1 MSKPSK
7 RSGASQNKMTPL
19 GHRYWPL
26 VFFLILGLFTADLLI
41 LSFRDK
47 FLPTQVP
54 PTKPV
59 RQFADDTPGRG
70 AYQGIITRNIFSSDN
85 VIPDP
90 LRAEGQDKQQ
100 ESAPVLSS
108 LPLTLIGTLVHSNP
122 EKSIAAI
129 EAKGKN
135 QILSYSVKQDIDN
148 MAVIEKIERGKVII
162 RNNNNGRLEYIELVQ
177 QSKLAF
183 EAGKAVGAS
192 SEIKQVAE
200 GQFELKKADLDKYLN
215 DLPNLLMQARAVPAR
230 RPGTGETYGFRV
242 LEVQP
247 NSVLAQIVKPMDVIT
262 GVNGSPVTSIQQ
274 AMELYNAMKNSP
286 RVCMNVERDGRTV
299 ENCYSIK

>member
-1 MSKPSK
+1 MRKLLK
-7 RSGASQNKMTPL
+7 RSGAGQNQVTPW
-19 GHRYWPL
+19 GQKYWPL
-26 VFFLILGLFTADLLI
+26 VFFLLLGLFTADLI
-41 LSFRDK
+41 VLSLRDK

-59 RQFADDTPGRG
+59 KPFASDTPGRG

-85 VIPDP
+85 IIPEP
-90 LRAEGQDKQQ
+90 LRSEGQDQQQ
-100 ESAPVLSS
+100 ETAPVLSS
-108 LPLTLIGTLVHSNP
+108 LPLALVGTLVHSIP

-129 EAKGKN
+129 ESKGKN

-148 MAVIEKIERGKVII
+148 IAVIERIERGRVII
-162 RNNNNGRLEYIELVQ
+162 RNNNNGRLEFIELAQ

-183 EAGKAVGAS
+183 ESAKTSVG

-286 RVCMNVERDGRTV
+286 RVCMNVERDGRNV
-299 ENCYSIK
+299 ENCYSIR